1 MKSPTV
7 IRESELGDKL
17 INDYLDVFNTY
28 SINNEMYGRIS
39 LHVLIGQALKNVYY
53 TMGSRVID
61 LRVHEL
67 LIKPQGTGKGA
78 GYGFV
83 KRMANDVGLNFQSLT
98 ESTDAGLVGTL
109 DKDRETGEMIVV
121 DGLLKTADVV
131 GMEEASVIFD
141 YSSEFSKKNMTY
153 MQICMNPLR
162 DSSCHITKKLG
173 TEVIDFKP
181 HASFVLLTYPPDK
194 LVDKLL
200 KTGFI
205 DRVIPIFEDVS
216 LMDRLEVIRLYSG
229 NINAIKK
236 KDAEEQ
242 FKSVSNRLRALVLKY
257 QKGDIRIKI
266 PSDVDE
272 TVIFWVERFATQILD
287 ASPKAREKLEHFI
300 SRLYEII
307 IKLASHHALLC
318 KRTTLRKKDVGYAGL
333 IYQEIW
339 QNLIVTIESLLIVS
353 TEDRI
358 RRNKIINFALQE
370 FQDQVDR
377 GKFVKNDSKGKPC
390 VRRRTML
397 LNLREKWDNCSIQ
410 TADRSLGRLEKTKL
424 DTTSKK
430 RFSSI
435 AKYEKDKY
443 FERVSFGNVAYLRKV
458 KGFRN

>member
-1 MKSPTV
+1 MKAPV
-7 IRESELGDKL
+7 IRNRDLGDKL

-28 SINNEMYGRIS
+28 SLKNEMYGRIS
-39 LHVLIGQALKNVYY
+39 LHVLLGQALKNVHYVV
-53 TMGSRVID
+53 GSRIID
-61 LRVHEL
+61 LRVHQL

-83 KRMANDVGLNFQSLT
+83 KRMAEDVGLNFQSLT

-109 DKDRETGEMIVV
+109 DKDKETGEMMVV
-121 DGLLKTADVV
+121 DGLLKTADIV

-141 YSSEFSKKNMTY
+141 YTSEFSKKNMTY
-153 MQICMNPLR
+153 MQICMNPLH

-205 DRVIPIFEDVS
+205 DRVIPIFEDVTII
-216 LMDRLEVIRLYSG
+216 DRLEVIRLYSG
-229 NINAIKK
+229 NINALK
-236 KDAEEQ
+236 KDDAEKR
-242 FKSVSNRLRALVLKY
+242 FKSVANRLRALILKY
-257 QKGDIRIKI
+257 QKGDIQIKI
-266 PSDVDE
+266 PDDVDS
-272 TVIFWVERFATQILD
+272 IAIYWVERFATQILD

-318 KRTTLRKKDVGYAGL
+318 KRTTLSKADVGYAGL
-333 IYQEIW
+333 IYQEVW
-339 QNLIVTIESLLIVS
+339 NNLIVTIESLLIVS
-353 TEDRI
+353 SEDRL

-370 FQDQVDR
+370 FQDQVDY
-377 GKFVKNDSKGKPC
+377 GKFVKHDLKGRPC

-397 LNLREKWDNCSIQ
+397 MNLREKWDNCSIQ
-410 TADRSLGRLEKTKL
+410 TADRSLGKLEKTKF
-424 DTTSKK
+424 DSTAKK
-430 RFSSI
+430 KFGNI
-435 AKYEKDKY
+435 AKHEKDKY
-443 FERVSFGNVAYLRKV
+443 FERVHFGNVAYLRKV
-458 KGFRN
+458 KGFRR